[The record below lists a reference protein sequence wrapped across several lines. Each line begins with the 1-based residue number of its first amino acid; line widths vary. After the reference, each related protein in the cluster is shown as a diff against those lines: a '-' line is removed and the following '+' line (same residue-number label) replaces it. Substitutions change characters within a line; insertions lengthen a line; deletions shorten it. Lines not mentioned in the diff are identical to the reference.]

1 MATKE
6 KASDK
11 KLSQNESKD
20 QLAKQEKKKS
30 TKKKTESAT
39 PSVFKRF
46 VSYIKDVKSELHRV
60 VWPTKHDVLNYT
72 MVVLATLVFFG
83 VLIYVI
89 DSLIIPIFVAFA
101 GLR

>member
-11 KLSQNESKD
+11 TLSEKGSKD

-30 TKKKTESAT
+30 TKKKAEASNPSA
-39 PSVFKRF
+39 FKRF
-46 VSYIKDVKSELHRV
+46 RTYIKDVKSELHRV

-72 MVVLATLVFFG
+72 IVVLATLVFFG
-83 VLIYVI
+83 GLIYII